1 MTHTF
6 QRLFLALTLI
16 ASCAV
21 GLVAAD
27 AKPAPAPKPASAEAG
42 KPEPDPHAA
51 LYATQGRFPSASS
64 CRSCHENQYRQWS
77 VSMHA
82 FAELSPTMEAQSA
95 EITRQF
101 NGSIG
106 VFCTRCHTP
115 VGTTMGEGAKLPNS
129 QRSPVSLEGVTCVV
143 CHRIATKY
151 GKVVGNIHLVEGDQ
165 FAKVFGPWD
174 GKEVEAAAKTA
185 GIATEKGKQGAQ
197 MHAVADFFEPMTTS
211 AFCGQCHE
219 VINPVGIHLQ
229 DTYSQWQASQ
239 AARDG
244 TRCQDCHMGPVPGVK
259 SAYPVGPAA
268 ILPDG
273 RKTKDRPLSNHLIAG
288 PEVPTEHPGIFPYGA
303 QDNRG
308 SGMTSENKEK
318 LEELLGEVDDKFLSK
333 LTSDDWWHFDYRL
346 GWGSEEFE
354 AKVPKDY
361 PFPAMWAD
369 AAKRKVAGEFVRQQ
383 LELINEG
390 QLRRVTLFKNGARIT
405 ALNVPKEHTLDHNL
419 LFSVDVESILNA
431 HNNPGGFPWFR
442 QLWLHVTVT
451 DPSGRQVFAS
461 GDLDPVNDD
470 LRDGF
475 DNRVMTG
482 EINRD
487 SQLWCAQGYLT
498 ERGEHGA
505 DRSIFFPI
513 ATDADPTAMLR
524 PANAPSSLRGKDNG
538 FRIDQTQVLP
548 PLGKRSPKY
557 LVAADAFHLPGD
569 YKVNA
574 TLRMRG
580 IPPYFYNIFGLYR
593 NIRFV
598 TEAIVEVDVKSSTLV
613 VGNAK

>member
-1 MTHTF
+1 MNTF
-6 QRLFLALTLI
+6 FQSTLWVCSLALVLSTSLR
-16 ASCAV
+16 AAEAV
-21 GLVAAD
+21 
-27 AKPAPAPKPASAEAG
+27 PAPKDSGTA
-42 KPEPDPHAA
+42 EPDPHAA
-51 LYATQGRFPSASS
+51 LYATEGHFPSASS

-101 NGSIG
+101 NGTIG

-115 VGTTMGEGAKLPNS
+115 VGTTMGESAKLPNS

-174 GKEVEAAAKTA
+174 GKEVEATAKA
-185 GIATEKGKQGAQ
+185 PGIATEPGKQGAQ
-197 MHAVADFFEPMTTS
+197 MHAVADFFEPMTSS
-211 AFCGQCHE
+211 AFCGSCHE
-219 VINPVGIHLQ
+219 VINPAGIHLQ

-244 TRCQDCHMGPVPGVK
+244 TRCQDCHLGPVPGIKTV
-259 SAYPVGPAA
+259 YPIGPAA
-268 ILPDG
+268 VLPDG

-288 PEVPTEHPGIFPYGA
+288 PEVPTEHPGVFPHGA
-303 QDNRG
+303 RDNRG
-308 SGMTSENKEK
+308 ASMKSEDKER
-318 LEELLGEVDDKFLSK
+318 LEELLAEVDDKFLSK

-354 AKVPKDY
+354 AHVPKDY
-361 PFPAMWAD
+361 PFPSMWKD
-369 AAKRKVAGEFVRQQ
+369 AAMRKAAGEFVRQQ
-383 LELINEG
+383 IELIDEG
-390 QLRRVTLFKNGARIT
+390 QARRVTLFKNGSRIA
-405 ALNVPKEHTLDHNL
+405 ALNAPTTHTLNESL
-419 LFSVDVESILNA
+419 AFSVNVESILNA

-442 QLWLHVTVT
+442 QLWLHVTVI
-451 DPSGRQVFAS
+451 DPTGRQVFAS

-475 DNRVMTG
+475 NNRVVTG
-482 EINRD
+482 EIGND

-513 ATDADPTAMLR
+513 ATDADPTAFLR
-524 PANAPSSLRGKDNG
+524 PTGAPASLRGKDNG

-548 PLGKRSPKY
+548 PMAKRAPKY
-557 LVAADAFHLPGD
+557 VVGADAFHQPGT

-598 TEAIVEVDVKSSTLV
+598 TEAIVEVDTKTIEMV
-613 VGNAK
+613 VEVQK